1 MLQRGPALILRVR
14 VRVLLM
20 MRMLLRVLD
29 LVRMRVVQRRPGR
42 MLLLLL
48 LVVMMIA
55 ITTLRTGLE
64 DVGCALLL
72 MIQPG
77 IEVFS
82 SPPAHLPPVLLLLVL
97 QEGIG
102 TATAAGTSTNAHPRR
117 RIPLR
122 WRCRTLL
129 LLRTL
134 LRMLPMG
141 ARPRTPSSSS
151 HRDGLGLLERDGLG
165 VIHGRLLRSRG
176 GATARAPALLATSG
190 GTVRR
195 RTHTGLIR
203 LLLLLI
209 RSLAV
214 LRVLALL
221 LLVLLLQTVVAL
233 GWVRDGR
240 RRRRRGRAPASTVA
254 PTASTAAGWASTS
267 SWHPRGRRGV
277 GPEGRPL
284 LLLLLRLESS
294 SSAAASG
301 RAGAGPGPQHPVAL
315 VVRACRVLLK
325 IRLQVRLPASCLSVA
340 RTERRRRRLR
350 AGGRLDAA
358 EGRAGP
364 GRPVALRE
372 GEGSAAVRVAPEI
385 WILLQ
390 AGAAAGRRKG
400 ISDAPISKDGSSRS
414 CSGSG
419 L

>member
-14 VRVLLM
+14 VRVLVLMM

-42 MLLLLL
+42 MLV

-77 IEVFS
+77 IEVLFS
-82 SPPAHLPPVLLLLVL
+82 SSPAHLPPVLLLLVL
-97 QEGIG
+97 LQEGIG
-102 TATAAGTSTNAHPRR
+102 TATATAAGTSTNAEYPRR

-122 WRCRTLL
+122 RRRRTLL
-129 LLRTL
+129 LLP
-134 LRMLPMG
+134 MILPMG
-141 ARPRTPSSSS
+141 ARPRTPSSSAS

-190 GTVRR
+190 GTVHR

-221 LLVLLLQTVVAL
+221 LLLLLVLLLQTVVAL
-233 GWVRDGR
+233 GGVRDGR
-240 RRRRRGRAPASTVA
+240 RRRRRGRAPAPTVA
-254 PTASTAAGWASTS
+254 PTASAAAGWASTS

-284 LLLLLRLESS
+284 LLLLRLESS
-294 SSAAASG
+294 SSASAASG
-301 RAGAGPGPQHPVAL
+301 RAGPGPQHPVAL
-315 VVRACRVLLK
+315 VVRATARCCIVLL
-325 IRLQVRLPASCLSVA
+325 
-340 RTERRRRRLR
+340 
-350 AGGRLDAA
+350 
-358 EGRAGP
+358 
-364 GRPVALRE
+364 
-372 GEGSAAVRVAPEI
+372 
-385 WILLQ
+385 
-390 AGAAAGRRKG
+390 
-400 ISDAPISKDGSSRS
+400 
-414 CSGSG
+414 
-419 L
+419 